1 MQTYRE
7 ILDFIDHIGK
17 YSEHPGIEN
26 SARMLEVL
34 GHPERGLFIIHVAGT
49 NGKGSVCAFLA
60 DMLTAQGYRT
70 GLFVSPHLVDI
81 RERIQLDREM
91 IGKED
96 FVSCFHMVQA
106 AAKQLAQEGYTGIT
120 YFDYLFAV
128 ALCWYR
134 QKAVDYVVLETGLG
148 GRMDSTNAVEKPI
161 LTVITSIS
169 LDHTEILG
177 DTIEKIAAEKA
188 GIVKPGV
195 PLIYCADEAGACAVI
210 AKTAREKAAPCVG
223 VGRRHCTLLS
233 GQGTNP
239 EDGSFPVTAPDIS
252 ALDAD
257 ASDMG
262 AQDCPSSS
270 SFPHCLRFF
279 LRLPAEEC
287 GVFFPDGIRET
298 LTVNSPALYQ
308 MENAAIA
315 YMAALW
321 VYLLDKPSGSIPESL
336 RATLRE
342 ALFLSAWEGRFEE
355 ILPNVY
361 LDGAHNADGIRMLLA
376 SLRPVVA
383 NRKATLLFTAV
394 KEKDTAEMIRE
405 VCESGLF
412 GRYLVTTVGGARAIA
427 PEELK
432 ALFLTHT
439 DAPVA
444 TFASPQEAFAAG
456 LEEMGGM
463 KEFGGSSMG
472 CGQGKGI
479 LLCAGSLYLVGI
491 IKELL
496 MSGG

>member
-1 MQTYRE
+1 
-7 ILDFIDHIGK
+7 I
-17 YSEHPGIEN
+17 
-26 SARMLEVL
+26 
-34 GHPERGLFIIHVAGT
+34 
-49 NGKGSVCAFLA
+49 
-60 DMLTAQGYRT
+60 
-70 GLFVSPHLVDI
+70 
-81 RERIQLDREM
+81 
-91 IGKED
+91 
-96 FVSCFHMVQA
+96 
-106 AAKQLAQEGYTGIT
+106 
-120 YFDYLFAV
+120 
-128 ALCWYR
+128 
-134 QKAVDYVVLETGLG
+134 
-148 GRMDSTNAVEKPI
+148 DSTNAVENPI

-210 AKTAREKAAPCVG
+210 AKAAKEKAAPCVG
-223 VGRRHCTLLS
+223 VGRHHCALLS
-233 GQGTNP
+233 DQDTNP
-239 EDGSFPVTAPDIS
+239 GDGSFPVSAPDIS
-252 ALDAD
+252 ASD
-257 ASDMG
+257 ASGMG

-270 SFPHCLRFF
+270 SLPHCLKFS

-336 RATLRE
+336 RATLRG
-342 ALFLSAWEGRFEE
+342 ALFLSVWEGRFEE

-376 SLRPVVA
+376 SLRPVAA

-394 KEKDTAEMIRE
+394 KEKDTAKMIRE

-432 ALFLTHT
+432 ALFLAHT
-439 DAPVA
+439 NAPVA

-456 LEEMGGM
+456 LKEVGGA
-463 KEFGGSSMG
+463 EGFGDDSMG

-479 LLCAGSLYLVGI
+479 LLCAGALYLVGI

-496 MSGG
+496 LSGG